1 MNCLSDLEHNSFK
14 TSWPFIQIKLTHL
27 QKHLGGGMKRDP
39 ESSAHVDME
48 TPTPRPHQ
56 NIHPCSYT
64 NVRNKDQPAS
74 EFSAW
79 AVIVLLLCKSL
90 VKSCLCVFSLYAIVT

>member
-1 MNCLSDLEHNSFK
+1 
-14 TSWPFIQIKLTHL
+14 
-27 QKHLGGGMKRDP
+27 MKRDP

-64 NVRNKDQPAS
+64 SVRNKDQPAS
-74 EFSAW
+74 EFS
-79 AVIVLLLCKSL
+79 
-90 VKSCLCVFSLYAIVT
+90 T